1 MKLQMRLLLLIG
13 SLFTLSVLNYVLSY
27 NPKSRFD
34 EFFALGLL
42 AVVALVYVFLR
53 MNVMIPLK
61 KLLIVRKDV
70 AQVSGINMEFDAHDF
85 SETTKVLNGLAKQ
98 IETAADVIDKLKTR
112 NLDQDLSLLEGF
124 KDNKLLTA
132 LDALRIDL
140 KTLEAEDKE
149 RKWVAEGMARFVD
162 ILRQDHQG
170 EKQFYDRLISNIVRY
185 MGANQG
191 GFFRV
196 TEESEND
203 KYLELVS
210 CYAYDR
216 QKHLNKRIEIGQGL
230 IGQVYLEG
238 GTMSLREVPDQ
249 YISITS
255 GLGHATPNHLL
266 IVPLKVNSVVECVIE
281 IASFAPFMKFQIQ
294 FLEKLGESIASAVSN
309 MRVNE
314 NTKLLLKEMQMHTEQ
329 LRAQEE
335 EMRQSMEELEAT
347 QEEMARKERELSRL
361 LEQSTAQQA
370 ELKNTVAEIE
380 RLKEETQREAKKMLN
395 YQEMYRQDI
404 IEILNQMPAKIFL
417 KDSKGYM
424 VLCNK
429 TVADGY
435 NLAVDKLIGTHDFD
449 HFDPEQVK
457 IWEAQEQ
464 EIMREGKKTF
474 VQEERFHD
482 NIKYLK
488 TTKMPFY
495 IHHLDQRGIMG
506 FQFDVT
512 NTLGAERIEK
522 ELRDEIARLRK
533 SREAF
538 A

>member
-1 MKLQMRLLLLIG
+1 MKLHMRLLLLMG
-13 SLFTLSVLNYVLSY
+13 VLFVLSVLNYVLFNDPNSHV
-27 NPKSRFD
+27 D
-34 EFFALGLL
+34 DFFAFGSVTGL
-42 AVVALVYVFLR
+42 ALVYCFFRV
-53 MNVMIPLK
+53 NVIMPLK
-61 KLLIVRKDV
+61 KLSVLRQHIALVRGFNV
-70 AQVSGINMEFDAHDF
+70 ELNANDF
-85 SETTKVLNGLAKQ
+85 SETITVLNGLSKQ
-98 IETAADVIDKLKTR
+98 IETATDVIDKLKKR

-124 KDNKLLTA
+124 KENKLLTA

-140 KTLEAEDKE
+140 RNLEAEDRE
-149 RKWVAEGMARFVD
+149 RKWVAEGMSRFVD

-191 GFFRV
+191 GFFSV
-196 TEESEND
+196 CNEAND
-203 KYLELVS
+203 KHLALVS

-216 QKHLNKRIEIGQGL
+216 QKYLNKRIEIGQGL

-238 GTMSLREVPDQ
+238 ETMLLNEVPDK
-249 YISITS
+249 YIHITS

-266 IVPLKVNSVVECVIE
+266 IVPLKVNNVVECVIE
-281 IASFAPFMKFQIQ
+281 IASFFPFMKYQID
-294 FLEKLGESIASAVSN
+294 FIEKLGESIASAVSN

-314 NTKLLLKEMQMHTEQ
+314 NTKLLLKETQLHTEQ

-335 EMRQSMEELEAT
+335 EMRQNMEELEAT
-347 QEEMARKERELSRL
+347 QEEMARKEKELSRL

-370 ELKNTVAEIE
+370 ELKNKVAEIE
-380 RLKEETQREAKKMLN
+380 RLKEETQRETKKMLDF
-395 YQEMYRQDI
+395 QEMYRQDI

-435 NLAVDKLIGTHDFD
+435 NLSVDKLIGTHDYD

-457 IWEAQEQ
+457 VWESQEQ

-482 NIKYLK
+482 NVKYLK

-495 IHHLDQRGIMG
+495 IHHLNQRGIMG

-512 NTLGAERIEK
+512 NTLGAERVER
-522 ELRDEIARLRK
+522 ELRDEIARLRNSK
-533 SREAF
+533 EAF